1 MYRGIILQMGGQ
13 YKENSG
19 QVARGFDVFSSKNAQ
34 RKGPASG
41 TYRTS
46 SFICVVLLSGALSS

>member
-1 MYRGIILQMGGQ
+1 MYRGIILQKEGQ

-19 QVARGFDVFSSKNAQ
+19 QVARVFDMFSSKNAQ

-41 TYRTS
+41 TCRT
-46 SFICVVLLSGALSS
+46 FFVICSVLLSGPFSS